1 MYYER
6 KLRDKRKII
15 WLLGLGLLFMMI
27 TLMHT
32 DKIMAATSSGYAA
45 NGVQKN
51 VTEYVP
57 TGQNGENTTVGRYA
71 LNYTGNINVYSSPSL
86 GNDDVSYCCQTLP
99 GWPNSSMGTL
109 YGDNNTTKVVK
120 AYLIWETRKRYNQYD
135 EKANHVRFIMRDGNG
150 MNIYPDRVYVDDRSS
165 QYVSGWEQSRPRIY
179 CNVADVTNIVR
190 SYGYG
195 DYYVANIPVCRASDL
210 WEQDTGGGGTP
221 TGWQLIVVEEN
232 EDYPVRAVTLKAGS
246 VYRFGNADWEGNT
259 YGSTDAER
267 ATVTMGTE
275 LFNGLKTKEYGDVT
289 GQVLFGSIN
298 ASTSGNGMGV
308 NLYTQQQIGAAKSLR
323 SAGDTPREG
332 GFYRGSDYFAQ
343 GHDLCSVLY
352 EVSGLEQGAS
362 VFGVDITR
370 VSWNTQL
377 YIGAAVDIA
386 FPEFES
392 QQTTSI
398 SDGKVIVK
406 GTIENTSV
414 QDNTGIYDGVLTV
427 TLDPNLTPDLSNY
440 SIAVNGNAVSGVAVR
455 QGTVTDADGT
465 VHNTVTFS
473 GGGISSCFGGDK
485 IEYTIYCQI
494 SGSGMS
500 RFDNRDQLDG
510 YLRSAGVDTGHWI
523 DKACTASSWCNALF
537 RVELIAGNGIQSVSG
552 AGDYTPGVSVAIN
565 AVVKNGYHWTGWTGT
580 YETDTKQYIFVMPAQ
595 NVSMTANAQ
604 INHSTLKVDP
614 NGGSWQGSATVQSF
628 TEHYGTAKSI
638 PDPVRTG
645 YTFSGWV
652 KSEPFNGS
660 LNNAVYTFGTADRA
674 VDVLTA
680 SWTANSYKLH
690 FDPNDG
696 REATPIDDMTITYDQ
711 EVVLP
716 DATGLYIR
724 YTLDGEDITQ
734 QVLDGTIVLDDAGRV
749 VMMMDA
755 DTGLMM
761 TPAGGVVNED
771 GSITNPD
778 GSITNPD
785 GSVADPEAAE
795 METSG
800 QSTEALEEEATEAEA
815 SGKAVEEPK
824 EETTEAEASSE
835 SMEVLEASGAEEDV
849 DVQVAEAEEAE
860 APEEPEDPT
869 ADPVPDKKA
878 YASVFMGWSLEDG
891 RESFIPQWTAGTSI
905 AVADLTNAAGVTD
918 QSGAIIT
925 LYAVWDDCP
934 WIVAENLYYT
944 LTQAQSGY
952 ITDSEI
958 LSHATA
964 YDREDGS
971 PIEPGFHENG
981 TSFSIPDYQAS
992 DFTQFRREGSCTEN
1006 LTVVDSTGS
1015 TYCKQ
1020 ITVYVVDTTAVAV
1033 EPEGTTRFINEYYY
1047 NQPEANGGLAAD
1059 SIWLTD
1065 PEYAAALQT
1074 AFANSRNG
1082 SAEEVYEFSHE
1093 DILAMKQFIDDNGFG
1108 NTRSDDALTRFY
1120 NQFMAPNKVE

>member
-1 MYYER
+1 MCEER
-6 KLRDKRKII
+6 KLKRI
-15 WLLGLGLLFMMI
+15 LFSVLI
-27 TLMHT
+27 AVSWIVIALHA
-32 DKIMAATSSGYAA
+32 DNVMAATSA
-45 NGVQKN
+45 VDVTIQKN
-51 VTEYVP
+51 VSGRLS
-57 TGQNGENTTVGRYA
+57 TGQNGENTAVGRYG
-71 LNYTGNINVYSSPSL
+71 LNYTGNINVYSSPSP
-86 GNDDVSYCCQTLP
+86 GSDDISYRSQTLP
-99 GWPNSSMGTL
+99 GWFNSSMGTL

-120 AYLIWETRKRYNQYD
+120 AYLIWETRKRYDRYD
-135 EKANHVRFIMRDGNG
+135 SDANHVRFIMRDGNG
-150 MNIYPDRVYVDDRSS
+150 INIYPDQVYVDDRSS
-165 QYVSGWEQSRPRIY
+165 QYVSGWEQPRPRVY

-190 SYGYG
+190 AYGYG
-195 DYYVANIPVCRASDL
+195 DYYVANIPVCLASDL

-246 VYRFGNADWEGNT
+246 VYRFGNAAWEGDT

-275 LFNGLKTKEYGDVT
+275 LGSGLKTKEYGDVT

-308 NLYTQQQIGAAKSLR
+308 NLYTQQQAGAAKSLR
-323 SAGDTPREG
+323 YAGDTPRDG

-343 GHDLCSVLY
+343 GHDMCSVLY
-352 EVSGLEQGAS
+352 EVSGLDQGAS

-386 FPEFES
+386 FPEFEA

-406 GTIENTSV
+406 GKIENTSA
-414 QDNTGIYDGVLTV
+414 QDNTGIYDGELTV
-427 TLDPNLTPDLSNY
+427 TLDPNLMPDLTNY
-440 SIAVNGNAVSGVAVR
+440 SIAVNGNIASGAAVR

-465 VHNTVTFS
+465 VHNTVIFS
-473 GGGISSCFGGDK
+473 GGGVSSWFKGDK
-485 IEYTIYCQI
+485 IEYTIYCRI
-494 SGSGMS
+494 SGSGMT
-500 RFDNRDQLDG
+500 RFDNRDQFSG
-510 YLRSAGVDTGHWI
+510 YLKSGGVDTGHWI
-523 DKACTASSWCNALF
+523 DKACTAASGCDALF
-537 RVELIAGNGIQSVSG
+537 RVDLTAGTGIQSVSG
-552 AGDYTPGVSVAIN
+552 AGNYTAGSAVSVD
-565 AVVKNGYHWTGWTGT
+565 AVLATGYHWTGWSGSYQTN
-580 YETDTKQYIFVMPAQ
+580 TKQYHFTMPAQ
-595 NVSMTANAQ
+595 NVSMTATAQ
-604 INHSTLKVDP
+604 INRSTLKVDP
-614 NGGSWQGSATVQSF
+614 NGGTWSGSTGVQSF
-628 TEHYGTAKSI
+628 SENYGTAKSI

-660 LNNAVYTFGTADRA
+660 LNNAVYTFGAGNGVT
-674 VDVLTA
+674 DVLTA
-680 SWTANSYKLH
+680 SWTANSYTLH

-696 REATPIDDMTITYDQ
+696 REKTPVDDMTITYDQ
-711 EVVLP
+711 DVTLP

-734 QVLDGTIVLDDAGRV
+734 QVLDGTIILDDTGAV

-761 TPAGGVVNED
+761 TPTGGIVNED
-771 GSITNPD
+771 GSITEPD
-778 GSITNPD
+778 GSITTPDGSITTPD
-785 GSVADPEAAE
+785 GSVADPE
-795 METSG
+795 ET
-800 QSTEALEEEATEAEA
+800 EPEA
-815 SGKAVEEPK
+815 SG
-824 EETTEAEASSE
+824 S
-835 SMEVLEASGAEEDV
+835 EEDI

-905 AVADLTNAAGVTD
+905 VVADLTNAAGVTD
-918 QSGAIIT
+918 QSGATIT